1 MENNLEVIPIFF
13 AVDNG
18 YIPFLGVALKSLIDN
33 TSKENK
39 YAIKILYTSVSDE
52 NKARIKKYEKENISI
67 EFVDLN
73 KQLEEIKE
81 KLYTRNY
88 FSNTTYYRL
97 FIPELYPQYDKV
109 VYIDSDTICLADIV
123 DLYNVD
129 MGDNLIAA
137 VSDGA
142 VQSIEIFQDYVERVV
157 GVVDYNNYFNA
168 GVIVMNLK
176 ELRKYKFQEKF
187 IYMLGKIRFE
197 VAQDQDYLNRLCKGR
212 VKILDYEWNRMPVM
226 GKRDGDI
233 NLIHYNLGAKPWYF
247 DDVLYQEYFW
257 KYAEKTEFYNE
268 IKEIGAK
275 YTDADKEKDDA
286 NSAKLIELAQKET
299 DCVGDDRINR
309 R

>member
-1 MENNLEVIPIFF
+1 MNKEIPVFF

-18 YIPFLGVALKSLIDN
+18 YIPFLSVALRSLIDN
-33 TSKENK
+33 TSKENI
-39 YAIKILYTSVSDE
+39 YAIKVLFTSVTEE
-52 NKARIKKYEKENISI
+52 NKARIKKYERENISI

-97 FIPELYPQYDKV
+97 FIPELYPEYDKA
-109 VYIDSDTICLADIV
+109 VYIDSDTVCLSDIAE
-123 DLYNVD
+123 LYNTD
-129 MGDNLIAA
+129 MGDNLIAGIP
-137 VSDGA
+137 DGVIQA
-142 VQSIEIFQDYVERVV
+142 IDIFKDYVERVV
-157 GVVDYNNYFNA
+157 GVADYNNYFNA

-176 ELRKYKFQEKF
+176 ELREYKFEEKF

-212 VKILDYEWNRMPVM
+212 VKIIDYSWNRMPIM
-226 GKRDGDI
+226 GKRDGEI

-268 IKEIGAK
+268 IKTIGAK
-275 YTDADKEKDDA
+275 YTDADKERDDA